1 MEAVVGETY
10 KGKVDRIMDFGAFVD
25 ISPTISGLVH
35 ISAMDWNRVNKV
47 EDVVKVGDVVEVKL
61 MEIDSMGRY
70 NLSMKDLKE
79 KPEGYVERPHRKEN
93 KGGGRGGNDRQ
104 RSRRPQRTR

>member
-1 MEAVVGETY
+1 
-10 KGKVDRIMDFGAFVD
+10 
-25 ISPTISGLVH
+25 
-35 ISAMDWNRVNKV
+35 MDWKRVNKV
-47 EDVVKVGDVVEVKL
+47 EDVVKVGDVIKVKL

-70 NLSMKDLKE
+70 NLSMKELKE

-93 KGGGRGGNDRQ
+93 KGGDRQ